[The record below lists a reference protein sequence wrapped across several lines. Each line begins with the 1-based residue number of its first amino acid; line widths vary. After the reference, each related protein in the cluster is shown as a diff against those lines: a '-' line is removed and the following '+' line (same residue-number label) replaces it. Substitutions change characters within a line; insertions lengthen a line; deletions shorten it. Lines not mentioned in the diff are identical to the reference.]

1 MIHIIARNL
10 LATWIICGFWD
21 WFLYFSP
28 IQKKLHKYKMNPVYP
43 SFAQIKHD
51 ALVTTSAS
59 CAAAGIE
66 IMLCHFWA
74 TGRLSLTT
82 TLSDAPFLNLSMAL
96 LLTHYRVPHFHLIH
110 RAMHPWKTTNFP
122 DIGKFLYRQVK
133 SVYYK
138 RKNKPFF
145 EGAQSSPQVLQPHC
159 LLRYKHA
166 PS

>member
-1 MIHIIARNL
+1 MQRFYNSPRSWTLAYLCIYYLPQKFGLVYPAFGPAKEFSPDWMIHIIARNL

-51 ALVTTSAS
+51 AMVTTSAS
-59 CAAAGIE
+59 SADAGIE

-96 LLTHYRVPHFHLIH
+96 LLTHYRIPHFH
-110 RAMHPWKTTNFP
+110 TS
-122 DIGKFLYRQVK
+122 GK
-133 SVYYK
+133 
-138 RKNKPFF
+138 
-145 EGAQSSPQVLQPHC
+145 QPSFQI
-159 LLRYKHA
+159 LENSFIDR
-166 PS
+166 